1 MNFFLGITWV
11 EKVPPSCKKVNFFIY
26 TSARRSL
33 NLSGN
38 SKVSFGQLSKGWWV
52 WPVHEYPSLGWEKVE
67 KHQLRGKFLEE
78 GLSQRYDGKTS
89 ADSGLG
95 IACGGFL
102 RGSGV
107 TRQDG
112 ILNFSFLTETTSSSG
127 VSFRKFGLIMPLWE
141 WRSPSRII
149 LYKIQAHL
157 IIILK
162 IFLILLLPLSPCHK
176 TRGTAVDQYFHV
188 IFHLSP

>member
-1 MNFFLGITWV
+1 M
-11 EKVPPSCKKVNFFIY
+11 
-26 TSARRSL
+26 
-33 NLSGN
+33 
-38 SKVSFGQLSKGWWV
+38 
-52 WPVHEYPSLGWEKVE
+52 
-67 KHQLRGKFLEE
+67 
-78 GLSQRYDGKTS
+78 YDGRIS

-141 WRSPSRII
+141 
-149 LYKIQAHL
+149 
-157 IIILK
+157 
-162 IFLILLLPLSPCHK
+162 
-176 TRGTAVDQYFHV
+176 
-188 IFHLSP
+188 